1 MIHPVPMRTRRSS
14 AGFSLVEVMCAILI
28 LGVGVAGLTEGVTTA
43 LRSSRESR
51 LLGAAMLEAEGVIEL
66 LRAEGYITDGTEEGE
81 CGPGLRSHRWI
92 RTVSA
97 TDLEGLHEVEVRV
110 EDGRNGRTV
119 CELRTLVFEAP
130 SSSPAS
136 ATGGG
141 SEAEIRRRENRR
153 NR

>member
-66 LRAEGYITDGTEEGE
+66 LRA
-81 CGPGLRSHRWI
+81 
-92 RTVSA
+92 
-97 TDLEGLHEVEVRV
+97 
-110 EDGRNGRTV
+110 
-119 CELRTLVFEAP
+119 
-130 SSSPAS
+130 
-136 ATGGG
+136 
-141 SEAEIRRRENRR
+141 
-153 NR
+153 